1 MIKFFRKIRQQL
13 LTENPPAG
21 RAGKFSKYL
30 IYGIGEVVLIVI
42 GILLA
47 LYLNNINSEQKS
59 KLVEIELLN
68 ELKSNINSSIKS
80 FERTLEWE
88 REYLGYNLL
97 ILDYL
102 DNKKPFDDRL
112 LKPFATYFW
121 TVSSNPI
128 SGGYTYLKSK
138 GIDLITNDS
147 LRKNLS
153 VLFENEYLIIK
164 EENQVW
170 ANNLQQ
176 NISYPYHVSHFRRY
190 FLKDSISGD
199 IEVAKPFNY
208 NALIYDNKFKSINA
222 EIISNRNWNINSLQ
236 DLIIKS
242 EVVVKEI
249 EDELKFLYDQK

>member
-1 MIKFFRKIRQQL
+1 MIKFFGKIRQRL
-13 LTENPPAG
+13 LSEN
-21 RAGKFSKYL
+21 KFGNYL
-30 IYGIGEVVLIVI
+30 IYGIGEVILIVI

-59 KLVEIELLN
+59 NLVEIKLLI
-68 ELKSNINSSIKS
+68 ELKSNIKSSIKS
-80 FERTLEWE
+80 FERTLETE
-88 REYLGYNLL
+88 QEYLESNLL

-102 DNKKPFDDRL
+102 DNKKPYDDNL
-112 LKPFATYFW
+112 LKPFSTYFW

-153 VLFENEYLIIK
+153 VLFEKEFLIIK

-176 NISYPYHVSHFRRY
+176 NISYPYHVSRFRRY
-190 FLKDSISGD
+190 FLHDSISGD
-199 IEVAKPFNY
+199 LEVTKPFNY
-208 NALIYDNKFKSINA
+208 NDLINDDKFKSINA
-222 EIISNRNWNINSLQ
+222 EIISNRNWNIKSLQ
-236 DLIIKS
+236 DLIKKS
-242 EVVVKEI
+242 EVVVYEI
-249 EDELKFLYDQK
+249 EEELEILYDQK

>member
-30 IYGIGEVVLIVI
+30 IYGMGEVVLIVI